1 MRVKEFIAN
10 QWVAYADYDN
20 RRSLPHVMD
29 GLKITQRKAMYA
41 ATKLPKGDK
50 PIKVSQFAG
59 KAAELTAYHH
69 GDTSMISTIV
79 GLAQDFPGSNNYP
92 FLEKHGQFGTRLSND
107 PSAARY
113 ITTRLS
119 KNWERFFKES
129 DQDIVEYLY
138 DDGEKIEPKYFIP
151 VVPTILL
158 NGCDGVGN
166 GFKSSILN
174 YDVADV
180 VKAINEIIK
189 SGKVSTPLI
198 PKIVGWTG
206 TVEKVDKQVIF
217 KGVIKKINSTKLHI
231 TELPPSYDN
240 EKYKKLL
247 NKLID
252 EKFIKDYENR
262 STEDKWDW
270 YIDCPRDT
278 AAIDASV
285 LLEKFGLV
293 YKTSENF
300 VCWGMDDSAPITF
313 DSPEALVEYWYTH
326 RLELY
331 QKSLDNEIAKVKV
344 EILTADLKMRFIKWC
359 LKNDFRELTKAEFV
373 ERVQAE
379 VKKMTPEYAN
389 KFVAMP
395 MYKITTDE
403 IETLRKE
410 IEELVDRLDYL
421 EQLKPIDVM
430 KNNIKE
436 LK

>member
-1 MRVKEFIAN
+1 MRVKDFIAN
-10 QWVAYADYDN
+10 QWAAYADYDN

-50 PIKVSQFAG
+50 PIKVSQFAS

-69 GDTSMISTIV
+69 GDASMISTIV
-79 GLAQDFPGSNNYP
+79 GLAQDYPGSNNYP
-92 FLEKHGQFGTRLSND
+92 LLEKHGQFGSRLSNE
-107 PSAARY
+107 AAAPRY
-113 ITTRLS
+113 IHVKIS
-119 KNWERFFKES
+119 KNWDKFFKEN

-138 DDGEKIEPKYFIP
+138 DDGEKVEPKYFIP
-151 VVPTILL
+151 VIPTILL

-166 GFKSSILN
+166 GFKSKILN
-174 YDVADV
+174 YDVPDV
-180 VKAINEIIK
+180 VRALNEVITK
-189 SGKVSTPLI
+189 GKVVTPLI

-206 TVEKVDKQVIF
+206 TIEKVDRQVIF

-252 EKFIKDYENR
+252 DKFIKDYENR

-278 AAIDASV
+278 AGLNHEI
-285 LLEKFGLV
+285 LLEKFGLI

-300 VCWGMDDSAPITF
+300 VCWGMNDSAPITF

-331 QKSLDNEIAKVKV
+331 QKGLDSEISKVKT

-359 LKNDFRELTKAEFV
+359 LKHDFRELTKAEFI
-373 ERVQAE
+373 ERVQNE

-403 IETLRKE
+403 IEILQKE
-410 IEELVDRLDYL
+410 IEQLVDRLDYL
-421 EQLKPIDVM
+421 EHLQPIDVM
-430 KNNIKE
+430 KNNLKE
-436 LK
+436 FK

>member
-252 EKFIKDYENR
+252 DKFIKDYENR

-278 AAIDASV
+278 AAIDASI

-331 QKSLDNEIAKVKV
+331 QKGLDNEIAKVKT

-359 LKNDFRELTKAEFV
+359 LKNDFRELTKAEFI
-373 ERVQAE
+373 ERVQNE

-403 IETLRKE
+403 IEILQKE
-410 IEELVDRLDYL
+410 IEQLVDRLDYL
-421 EQLKPIDVM
+421 EQCKPIDIM
-430 KNNIKE
+430 KQN
-436 LK
+436 LKTL